1 MSQRSSSIH
10 ATQPET
16 PSFKKKVKGVA
27 RRHPLLYLLYN
38 LRRLIKGHQIV
49 FLDYPVTPEPR
60 WGFGKPA
67 HAQLAER
74 LGRDRGAYRRTL
86 ESFLQFQENLVK
98 IPRQAAADSPEPCWV
113 NKWLPAPDAVASY
126 CLLGLSKPKRYVEVG
141 SGYSTKFARR
151 AIRDLGLATKITS
164 IDPHPRAEVDALCD
178 TVLRQPLQ
186 DLTDT
191 AAFDQ
196 LESGDILFIDCS
208 HVCLTNSD
216 VAVAFL
222 EILPRLKPG
231 VRVQVH
237 DILLPYDY
245 PPQWGDRYYSE
256 QYLLAF
262 ALLEGSAGFEVMLP
276 NAYVS
281 GDAELSAVLAPLWR
295 HPAMAGV
302 DGGGGMSFWLRT
314 K

>member
-1 MSQRSSSIH
+1 MSPRSSSIH
-10 ATQPET
+10 ATQPEA
-16 PSFKKKVKGVA
+16 PSFKRKVKGVA

-38 LRRLIKGHQIV
+38 LRRLLKGHQIV

-67 HAQLAER
+67 HPKLAAL
-74 LGRDRGAYRRTL
+74 LGRNRAAYRQTL
-86 ESFLQFQENLVK
+86 ASFLQFQELLVK
-98 IPRQAAADSPEPCWV
+98 IPRHAAADSPEPCWV
-113 NKWLPAPDAVASY
+113 NKWLPALDAAAAY
-126 CLLGLSKPKRYVEVG
+126 CFLGLNKPKRYVEVG

-191 AAFDQ
+191 AVFDQ
-196 LESGDILFIDCS
+196 LEPGDILFIDCS

-222 EILPRLKPG
+222 EVVPRLKPG
-231 VRVQVH
+231 VLLQVH

-245 PPQWGDRYYSE
+245 PPQWGERYYSE

-262 ALLEGSAGFEVMLP
+262 SLLEGSTGFEVALP

-281 GDAELSAVLAPLWR
+281 GDAELSAVLEPLWR

-302 DGGGGMSFWLRT
+302 DGGGGMSFWLRI

>member
-10 ATQPET
+10 ATQPEP

-38 LRRLIKGHQIV
+38 LRRLLKGHQIV

-67 HAQLAER
+67 HAQLAE
-74 LGRDRGAYRRTL
+74 LFGRDREAYRRTL
-86 ESFLQFQENLVK
+86 ASFLQFQEHLVK
-98 IPRQAAADSPEPCWV
+98 IPQQATADSPEPCWI
-113 NKWLPAPDAVASY
+113 NKWLPAPDAVAAY
-126 CLLGLSKPKRYVEVG
+126 CFLGLSKPKRYVEVG

-164 IDPHPRAEVDALCD
+164 IDPHPRAEVDSLCD

-191 AAFDQ
+191 AIFDQ
-196 LESGDILFIDCS
+196 LEPGDIFFIDCS

-231 VRVQVH
+231 VLVQVH

-245 PPQWGDRYYSE
+245 PPQWGERYYSE

-262 ALLEGSAGFEVMLP
+262 ALLEESAGFEVMLP

-281 GDAELSAVLAPLWR
+281 GDRELSAVLEPLWR

-302 DGGGGMSFWLRT
+302 DGGGGMSFWLRI

>member
-1 MSQRSSSIH
+1 MAQRSSSIH
-10 ATQPET
+10 ATQPEAPT
-16 PSFKKKVKGVA
+16 FKKKLKGVA

-38 LRRLIKGHQIV
+38 LRRLIKGHQLV

-67 HAQLAER
+67 HARLAQVLER
-74 LGRDRGAYRRTL
+74 GRDSYRQTL
-86 ESFLQFQENLVK
+86 SSFLQFQEPLLK
-98 IPRQAAADSPEPCWV
+98 IPRTAPADSPEPCWV
-113 NKWLPAPDAVASY
+113 NKWLPALDAAASY
-126 CLLGLSKPKRYVEVG
+126 CFLGLTRPKRYVEVG

-151 AIRDLGLATKITS
+151 AIRDLSLGTKITS

-178 TVLRQPLQ
+178 TVLRRPLQ
-186 DLTDT
+186 DLGDT

-196 LESGDILFIDCS
+196 LEPGDILFIDCS

-222 EILPRLKPG
+222 EIVPRLKPG
-231 VRVQVH
+231 VLVQVH

-245 PPQWGDRYYSE
+245 PPQWGERYYSE
-256 QYLLAF
+256 QYLLGF
-262 ALLEGSAGFEVMLP
+262 ALLEGAAGFEVVLP

-281 GDAELSAVLAPLWR
+281 GDPELSQVLAPLWS

-302 DGGGGMSFWLRT
+302 DGGGGLSFWLRS

>member
-1 MSQRSSSIH
+1 MPQRSSSIH
-10 ATQPET
+10 ATEPEA
-16 PSFKKKVKGVA
+16 PSFKKRVKGVA

-38 LRRLIKGHQIV
+38 LRRLLKGHQIV

-74 LGRDRGAYRRTL
+74 LGRDREAYKTTL
-86 ESFLQFQENLVK
+86 AGFLRFQEQLVK
-98 IPRQAAADSPEPCWV
+98 IPQQAAADSPEPSWV

-126 CLLGLSKPKRYVEVG
+126 CFLASSQPKRYVEVG

-151 AIRDLGLATKITS
+151 AIRDLGLGTKITS

-178 TVLRQPLQ
+178 TVLRKPLQ
-186 DLTDT
+186 DLGDH
-191 AAFDQ
+191 AIFDA
-196 LESGDILFIDCS
+196 LEPGDIFFIDCS

-222 EILPRLKPG
+222 EIVPRLKPG
-231 VRVQVH
+231 VLVQVH
-237 DILLPYDY
+237 DIVLPYDY

-262 ALLEGSAGFEVMLP
+262 ALLEGSAGFEVVLP
-276 NAYVS
+276 NAYVT
-281 GDAELSAVLAPLWR
+281 GDRELSQVLAPLWS

-302 DGGGGMSFWLRT
+302 DGGGGLSFWLRT

>member
-1 MSQRSSSIH
+1 MSPRSSSIH
-10 ATQPET
+10 ATQPEA
-16 PSFKKKVKGVA
+16 PSFKKQVKGVA

-60 WGFGKPA
+60 WGFGRPA
-67 HAQLAER
+67 HARLAEL
-74 LGRDRGAYRRTL
+74 LGRNREAYRRTL
-86 ESFLQFQENLVK
+86 ASFLQFAEHLVK
-98 IPRQAAADSPEPCWV
+98 IPQQAAADSPEPCWV
-113 NKWLPAPDAVASY
+113 NKWLPALDAAASY
-126 CLLGLSKPKRYVEVG
+126 CFLGLNQPKHYVEVG

-151 AIRDLGLATKITS
+151 AVRDLGLATKITS

-178 TVLRQPLQ
+178 AVLRQPLQ

-191 AAFDQ
+191 AVFDQ
-196 LESGDILFIDCS
+196 LEAGDILFIDCS

-222 EILPRLKPG
+222 EVVPRLQPG
-231 VRVQVH
+231 VLVQVH

-245 PPQWGDRYYSE
+245 PPQWGERYYSE

-262 ALLEGSAGFEVMLP
+262 SLLEGSTRFEIVLP

-281 GDAELSAVLAPLWR
+281 GDPELNKVLEPLWS
-295 HPAMAGV
+295 HPNMAGV